1 MIWTLRTDFL
11 VNEEVGKLDLE
22 VEKKMIH
29 LKEVRNK
36 GSQQTVNSDGD
47 EDDEG

>member
-11 VNEEVGKLDLE
+11 VNEEMGKLDLE

-29 LKEVRNK
+29 FQEARSK
-36 GSQQTVNSDGD
+36 GSQPRVNGDDGD
-47 EDDEG
+47 EG